1 MHLSRHC
8 RLRACVSPFLQG
20 FAEHLGFKVSGKNSD
35 LTYFDH
41 LLHVDQIEPSSSGAL
56 RPAPLLPSPLPSP
69 LLPSTLPSPPP
80 PPSLLPP
87 PPVPQLILSKS
98 LHVSEENEASEDWEV
113 DPGGKN
119 TVGLRSL
126 EIVTTFPV
134 MK

>member
-1 MHLSRHC
+1 M
-8 RLRACVSPFLQG
+8 G
-20 FAEHLGFKVSGKNSD
+20 NSD
-35 LTYFDH
+35 LPYFDH

-56 RPAPLLPSPLPSP
+56 LPAPLLPSALLSP

-80 PPSLLPP
+80 LPSLLPL
-87 PPVPQLILSKS
+87 PPVPQLILLKS
-98 LHVSEENEASEDWEV
+98 RHVSEENEAREDWDV

-126 EIVTTFPV
+126 EMVTTFPV